1 MVRISLF
8 GRIYRNYLSNL
19 IADTSSKFDV
29 SLRIQALNFYFSK
42 CSFKQSHL

>member
-19 IADTSSKFDV
+19 IASSKFDV